1 MLVLKQKEK
10 MMNHKAKNYSSSC
23 KGLKDKKT
31 FHSATFV
38 LANHTFYC
46 NTQINTANN
55 VPTFRDFV
63 EQ

>member
-1 MLVLKQKEK
+1 MQRVKKT
-10 MMNHKAKNYSSSC
+10 
-23 KGLKDKKT
+23 KT

-38 LANHTFYC
+38 LANHKFYC

-55 VPTFRDFV
+55 VPTSRDFV